1 MSIRQTQKLELGF
14 SNGEC
19 MNVMYFEHC
28 ESMYFDNINDE
39 SIEVCGVTPGHMAT
53 LMRNLVCC
61 RDAKVRLDNLKENEV
76 NSLRECMLKLQSMF
90 ATQRSEE
97 TMRGAD

>member
-1 MSIRQTQKLELGF
+1 
-14 SNGEC
+14 

-28 ESMYFDNINDE
+28 ESMYFDNAEDE
-39 SIEVCGVTPGHMAT
+39 SIEISGVTPGHMAT

-61 RDAKVRLDNLKENEV
+61 RDAKVRLDNLKEHEV

-90 ATQRSEE
+90 ETKRNAE
-97 TMRGAD
+97 TMRGTE